1 MAWLAYVGAALSAYG
16 QYEQGQQAG
25 ENARRQAQAREFEA
39 LQNEE
44 RAKAEVASSQRAAQ
58 NEERQSKLVQS
69 AVTARAQGGAGD
81 PTIVNILSD
90 LAAEGSYRSAVAL
103 YEGQARA
110 RQARMGAE
118 AARYEATGYRSAG
131 YDAEQAGI
139 IGGVS
144 TIFSAG
150 AAGYQRGDFRG
161 RSGSLYGKYGSMPV
175 NQYEPWSPGARLP
188 NMGGYN

>member
-25 ENARRQAQAREFEA
+25 EAGRRRAEAAEFEA

-44 RAKAEVASSQRAAQ
+44 RAKAEVAASQRAAA
-58 NEERQSKLVQS
+58 NETRQGKLVES
-69 AVTARAQGGAGD
+69 AVVARAQGGAGD

-110 RQARMGAE
+110 RQARLGAS
-118 AARYEATGYRSAG
+118 AARYEAAGYRSAG
-131 YDAEQAGI
+131 YDAEQAGT
-139 IGGVS
+139 IGAAS

-150 AAGYQRGDFRG
+150 ASGYQRGNFNG
-161 RSGSLYGKYGSMPV
+161 RSLYGKYGSMPS
-175 NQYEPWSPGARLP
+175 QRYEPYETGTRLP
-188 NMGGYN
+188 NFGGYN